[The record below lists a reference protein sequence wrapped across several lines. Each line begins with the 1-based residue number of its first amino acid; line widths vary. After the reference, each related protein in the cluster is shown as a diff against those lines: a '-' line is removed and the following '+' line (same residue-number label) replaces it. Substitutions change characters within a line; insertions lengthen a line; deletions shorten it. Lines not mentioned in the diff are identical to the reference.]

1 MKRVAFCLRGAVSR
15 INNQRMLHQGSL
27 YGNEGYVD
35 FVKCGKSIFDH
46 IINKN
51 KDYKIDFFCHS
62 WNEDLNESF
71 KKIYNP
77 KSIQTEDNNL
87 YVKEIEE
94 NNGIMG
100 NFKTG
105 NFNKFSLVSQALSTK
120 KSIELKEAYE
130 QKNNFEYDVVILYRY
145 DVLIWKKMDLNDYNL
160 NEKNIYVNA
169 HPDCGGDFHF
179 VMNNDNSKK
188 FKNLYG
194 SDILPYP
201 HVWIQKFV
209 KSIGKNIIMDKIIP
223 GVDQEVMRKL

>member
-87 YVKEIEE
+87 YVKEI
-94 NNGIMG
+94 ILATLAY
-100 NFKTG
+100 FK
-105 NFNKFSLVSQALSTK
+105 
-120 KSIELKEAYE
+120 
-130 QKNNFEYDVVILYRY
+130 
-145 DVLIWKKMDLNDYNL
+145 
-160 NEKNIYVNA
+160 
-169 HPDCGGDFHF
+169 
-179 VMNNDNSKK
+179 
-188 FKNLYG
+188 
-194 SDILPYP
+194 
-201 HVWIQKFV
+201 
-209 KSIGKNIIMDKIIP
+209 
-223 GVDQEVMRKL
+223 